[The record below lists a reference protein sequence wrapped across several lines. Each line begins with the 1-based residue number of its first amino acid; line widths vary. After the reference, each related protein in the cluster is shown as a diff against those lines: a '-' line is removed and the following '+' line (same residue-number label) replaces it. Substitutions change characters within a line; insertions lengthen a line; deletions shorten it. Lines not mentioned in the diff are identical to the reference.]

1 MNKPIVGLTTYP
13 ASATHGWHTP
23 ALYVDAVLRAGGV
36 PMMLSGQCL
45 DCAERWLDVV
55 DAVVLIGGGDI
66 NPAEFG
72 SAGHETIYN
81 LSAERDAMELAL
93 MQALLVRPKP
103 VLAICRGMQ
112 ILNTV
117 LGGTLHVHLPDVVG
131 ETVPHRA
138 PPREPVPHDIRIDP
152 NSALAALLG
161 ESVNTASWH
170 HQAIDRLGEGLKAV
184 AWAPDGVIEAVE
196 MATFPDLVA
205 VQWHPE
211 ITAAQDAGQQ
221 KLFEWL
227 VIQAA
232 RHKHQS
238 GRST

>member
-23 ALYVDAVLRAGGV
+23 VLYVDAVLRAGGV
-36 PMMLSGQCL
+36 PMMLSGQCP

-93 MQALLVRPKP
+93 MRALLARPKP

-131 ETVPHRA
+131 ESVLHRA
-138 PPREPVPHDIRIDP
+138 PPRDP
-152 NSALAALLG
+152 ISHGIQVAADSELAKVIG
-161 ESVNTASWH
+161 EQVHTASWH
-170 HQAIDRLGEGLKAV
+170 HQAIHQLGKGLKAV

-196 MATFPDLVA
+196 LEGRQDLLA

-211 ITAAQDAGQQ
+211 ITAAEDDGQQ
-221 KLFEWL
+221 RMFDWL
-227 VIQAA
+227 IKQAN
-232 RHKHQS
+232 
-238 GRST
+238 T

>member
-36 PMMLSGQCL
+36 PMMLSGQCP

-55 DAVVLIGGGDI
+55 DGVVLIGGGDI

-93 MQALLVRPKP
+93 IRALLTHPKP

-131 ETVPHRA
+131 ESVLHRA
-138 PPREPVPHDIRIDP
+138 PPRDP
-152 NSALAALLG
+152 IQHSIQVAADSELAKVIG
-161 ESVNTASWH
+161 QQVHTASWH
-170 HQAIDRLGEGLKAV
+170 HQAIDQLGQGLKAV

-196 MATFPDLVA
+196 LEGRQDLLA

-211 ITAAQDAGQQ
+211 ITAAEDNGQQ
-221 KLFEWL
+221 HMFDWL
-227 VIQAA
+227 IKQAN
-232 RHKHQS
+232 Q
-238 GRST
+238 

>member
-23 ALYVDAVLRAGGV
+23 VLYVEAVLRAGGV

-93 MQALLVRPKP
+93 MRALLARPKP

-131 ETVPHRA
+131 ESVLHRA
-138 PPREPVPHDIRIDP
+138 PPRDP
-152 NSALAALLG
+152 ISHGIQVAADSELAKVIG
-161 ESVNTASWH
+161 EQVNTASWH
-170 HQAIDRLGEGLKAV
+170 HQAIHQLGKGLKAV

-196 MATFPDLVA
+196 LEGRQDLLA

-211 ITAAQDAGQQ
+211 ITAAADDGQQ
-221 KLFEWL
+221 QMFDWL
-227 VIQAA
+227 IKQAN
-232 RHKHQS
+232 K
-238 GRST
+238 

>member
-23 ALYVDAVLRAGGV
+23 VLYVEAVLRAGGV

-93 MQALLVRPKP
+93 MRALLARPKP

-131 ETVPHRA
+131 ESVLHRA
-138 PPREPVPHDIRIDP
+138 PPRDP
-152 NSALAALLG
+152 ISHGIQVAADSELAKVIG
-161 ESVNTASWH
+161 EQVNTASWH
-170 HQAIDRLGEGLKAV
+170 HQAIHQLGKGLKAV

-196 MATFPDLVA
+196 LEGRQDLLA

-211 ITAAQDAGQQ
+211 ITAAEDDGQQ
-221 KLFEWL
+221 RMFDWL
-227 VIQAA
+227 IRQAN
-232 RHKHQS
+232 
-238 GRST
+238 T

>member
-1 MNKPIVGLTTYP
+1 MKKPIIGLTTYP
-13 ASATHGWHTP
+13 AGATHGWHTP

-36 PMMLSGQCL
+36 PMMLSGQCP

-55 DAVVLIGGGDI
+55 DGVVLIGGGDI

-93 MQALLVRPKP
+93 MRALLTHPKP

-131 ETVPHRA
+131 ESVLHRA
-138 PPREPVPHDIRIDP
+138 PPRDP
-152 NSALAALLG
+152 IQHSIQVAADSELAKVIG
-161 ESVNTASWH
+161 QQVHTASWH
-170 HQAIDRLGEGLKAV
+170 HQAIDQLGQGLKAV

-196 MATFPDLVA
+196 LEGRQDLLA

-211 ITAAQDAGQQ
+211 ITAAEDDGQQ
-221 KLFEWL
+221 HMFDWL
-227 VIQAA
+227 IKQAN
-232 RHKHQS
+232 Q
-238 GRST
+238 

>member
-1 MNKPIVGLTTYP
+1 MNKPIIGLTTYP

-23 ALYVDAVLRAGGV
+23 VLYVEAVLRAGGV

-93 MQALLVRPKP
+93 MRALLARPKP

-131 ETVPHRA
+131 ESVLHRA
-138 PPREPVPHDIRIDP
+138 PPRDP
-152 NSALAALLG
+152 ISHGIQVAADSELAKVIG
-161 ESVNTASWH
+161 EQVNTASWH
-170 HQAIDRLGEGLKAV
+170 HQAIHQLGKGLKAV

-196 MATFPDLVA
+196 LEGRQDLLA

-211 ITAAQDAGQQ
+211 ITAAEDDGQQ
-221 KLFEWL
+221 RMFDWL
-227 VIQAA
+227 IKQAN
-232 RHKHQS
+232 
-238 GRST
+238 T